1 MPSGY
6 EWLIVLGVIALLFGG
21 AKLPKL
27 ARSLGSAKG
36 EFEKGLKEGEKASKS
51 VKDAPAAAEYTFA
64 ARADD
69 AGWNEDERAALR
81 ATIAARQPFIDF
93 VFHRVT
99 ADGKT
104 RQFRVSGQPMFNES
118 CRFLGYRGIG
128 LEIVENE

>member
-51 VKDAPAAAEYTFA
+51 VKDAPAAEAPAAPAPVVEASHEAKIAEAEAAAAEAEAKA
-64 ARADD
+64 ARAK
-69 AGWNEDERAALR
+69 AE
-81 ATIAARQPFIDF
+81 AARL
-93 VFHRVT
+93 
-99 ADGKT
+99 AAEANK
-104 RQFRVSGQPMFNES
+104 SEA
-118 CRFLGYRGIG
+118 
-128 LEIVENE
+128 